1 MPKMKGYS
9 VQYKLN
15 VLTWY
20 FENGKSLHK
29 TSKEFK
35 IDRKRIR
42 EWLAMEDALRGNS
55 KGKASERKKLHI
67 GKLSEVMYAKA
78 IKCFFS
84 HIFSFLRPPN

>member
-1 MPKMKGYS
+1 MKGYS

-42 EWLAMEDALRGNS
+42 EWLAMEGATQKEKLQS
-55 KGKASERKKLHI
+55 GKSCI
-67 GKLSEVMYAKA
+67 SV
-78 IKCFFS
+78 S
-84 HIFSFLRPPN
+84 